1 MENDIT
7 IIFVSFHSDDIIEK
21 SIATINHNV
30 PIIVIENSRNF
41 TLKEKLEKK
50 YLNVKVIV
58 PEKNLGNGAGINY
71 GIKNIKTKY
80 VFYLDVDTELYP
92 DTIKNLM
99 EAATKVKNFSILA
112 PKINNFEYKSECYLD
127 TNKNEN
133 YTLMRFVTGC
143 ALFCERKLFN
153 EIGYFDENIF
163 LYFEENDFYERCLKK
178 KKPIFLI
185 ENSKI
190 NHKGNSSVKNIFKDE
205 IEINRNW
212 HLMWST
218 FYFYK
223 KHFGKITA
231 YKKVLPKLFSA
242 FFNILFFTITN
253 NKKKR
258 KVYSARFSGIFNSI
272 IGNNSWFRPNIT
284 KK

>member
-143 ALFCERKLFN
+143 ALFCERKLF
-153 EIGYFDENIF
+153 
-163 LYFEENDFYERCLKK
+163 
-178 KKPIFLI
+178 KP
-185 ENSKI
+185 
-190 NHKGNSSVKNIFKDE
+190 
-205 IEINRNW
+205 
-212 HLMWST
+212 
-218 FYFYK
+218 
-223 KHFGKITA
+223 
-231 YKKVLPKLFSA
+231 
-242 FFNILFFTITN
+242 
-253 NKKKR
+253 
-258 KVYSARFSGIFNSI
+258 SG
-272 IGNNSWFRPNIT
+272 
-284 KK
+284 